1 MYVAIAT
8 VFDSI
13 DGLSYF
19 TVKVPQVGVK
29 DTRRCWHVNLWN
41 LNKADLVVNTSCHTK

>member
-1 MYVAIAT
+1 MYVAVAT

-13 DGLSYF
+13 DGRPYF

-29 DTRRCWHVNLWN
+29 DTRRR
-41 LNKADLVVNTSCHTK
+41 